1 MTGMLDDCQ
10 RQIRAFQPSEGKCYR
25 CGRTGHFWRDKRS
38 GWYCT
43 AHPLIDRERQQ
54 HNRQR
59 RESQHR
65 DRDRAHA
72 QIAPTGPSSAGMSY
86 AHAAMATQ
94 PDDTK
99 ERDDRKEKDLAEL
112 RDRVKQQEKEITALK
127 EKLAKV
133 QHDAQMQLEKAVQQ
147 QTKTLNELSTLS
159 QQHAQSIHKMH
170 ERQDLQSSNQ
180 KGTLDRLRE
189 TETESDR
196 RTHTLQLFCIKLAR
210 ALIKKQHP
218 PHEYFDELVPFM
230 LTYYPFVAAGT
241 TSFIELDRAINQHAL
256 QMKEKREKEKKEAD
270 KKERGRIE
278 REQRETER
286 KEKQRKDK
294 EQKEREAHEQKEKEH
309 VQLEKEQKE
318 REEREQKEKEQKES
332 AEREKESKEHARKEA
347 EPRAV
352 QQTPSQT
359 PNATATLSKQKTV
372 TSASETSAEVRTS
385 NTDRSPAQQASRDRE
400 QLGKRAGPSVA
411 ATGAT
416 EKRSERHRK
425 QSAKAQAAAA
435 GSA

>member
-1 MTGMLDDCQ
+1 
-10 RQIRAFQPSEGKCYR
+10 
-25 CGRTGHFWRDKRS
+25 
-38 GWYCT
+38 
-43 AHPLIDRERQQ
+43 
-54 HNRQR
+54 
-59 RESQHR
+59 
-65 DRDRAHA
+65 
-72 QIAPTGPSSAGMSY
+72 MSY

-99 ERDDRKEKDLAEL
+99 ERDNRKERDLAEL
-112 RDRVKQQEKEITALK
+112 RDRVKQQEKRDYSAEREIGKSTTRRADAVGKGGTATNKNIEPAIHPLPTTRAEHTQNARAPRSSVLK
-127 EKLAKV
+127 P
-133 QHDAQMQLEKAVQQ
+133 
-147 QTKTLNELSTLS
+147 
-159 QQHAQSIHKMH
+159 
-170 ERQDLQSSNQ
+170 
-180 KGTLDRLRE
+180 DRNVGLRE

-256 QMKEKREKEKKEAD
+256 QMKEKERERKERGGD
-270 KKERGRIE
+270 KKERGRIK